1 MSAIAESECS
11 RTSFWRASL
20 MLAGCVLAGGLA
32 LAPFALSKTGSS
44 GIGGVA
50 LAGAICLAAGLLAEG
65 VAHLLGRDA
74 SPLATMLLG
83 MTIRILPPLGI
94 CMFLAAQG
102 AQGRE
107 HLAFIV
113 YLLAFYLVTLAL
125 ETWFNVSRIS
135 AANSTGRTSSTARSG
150 AIPNR
155 VG

>member
-20 MLAGCVLAGGLA
+20 LLAGCVLAGGLA
-32 LAPFALSKTGSS
+32 LAPFAISKTGSS

-50 LAGAICLAAGLLAEG
+50 LAGAICLVAGLLAEG
-65 VAHLLGRDA
+65 IAHLLGRGV
-74 SPLATMLLG
+74 SPLAVMLLG
-83 MTIRILPPLGI
+83 MSIRIMPPLGI
-94 CMFLAAQG
+94 CLVLAAQG
-102 AQGRE
+102 ARGRE

-113 YLLAFYLVTLAL
+113 YLLAFYLATLAL

-135 AANSTGRTSSTARSG
+135 AANSAGSSG